1 MAELLRP
8 RRDRMIGGVCMAIA
22 NRFDMSVA
30 IIRTLMVLAVVFF
43 GFSIWLYLIL
53 WLVIPLE
60 RN

>member
-30 IIRTLMVLAVVFF
+30 IIRTLMVLGVVFF

-53 WLVIPLE
+53 WLVIPLAP
-60 RN
+60 N

>member
-1 MAELLRP
+1 
-8 RRDRMIGGVCMAIA
+8 MIGGVCMAIA

-60 RN
+60 PN